1 MLASYYPSCSYR
13 ISSSNQSS
21 TRMSEVNVLFY
32 GKVREDWILK
42 QPISLK
48 LERDADDSY
57 VISEDDFGIYGHG
70 ATVEEAREDFIV
82 ALVEYFEI
90 LKKHANV
97 DSASRQVLEKFSQL
111 WLPPA

>member
-1 MLASYYPSCSYR
+1 MLTPHHRECFYR
-13 ISSSNQSS
+13 ISSFDQSS
-21 TRMSEVNVLFY
+21 TRLSEISVLFY
-32 GKVREDWILK
+32 GRVRKDWIVK
-42 QPISLK
+42 HPVSLK

-90 LKKHANV
+90 LKKHASA
-97 DSASRQVLEKFSQL
+97 DSASHQVLEKFSQL
-111 WLPPA
+111 WLPPL